1 MGEVQR
7 KYEAH
12 MLTWAI
18 ANDGRFV
25 NVDDV
30 KTGLDCNCVCPAC
43 IESLIAKNRGLAR
56 VHLFAHKSGSECAL
70 AYESMLH
77 LLAKERVQRAFLNAD
92 CFLLVYDYRS
102 YCQSKCRLMI
112 SETDN

>member
-18 ANDGRFV
+18 ANDARFV

-56 VHLFAHKSGSECAL
+56 VHL
-70 AYESMLH
+70 LH
-77 LLAKERVQRAFLNAD
+77 IILGQNVLWHMSR
-92 CFLLVYDYRS
+92 CCTFLLRSVY
-102 YCQSKCRLMI
+102 KGHF
-112 SETDN
+112 

>member
-1 MGEVQR
+1 
-7 KYEAH
+7 

-30 KTGLDCNCVCPAC
+30 KTGQDCNCVCLAC
-43 IESLIAKNRGLAR
+43 MEPLVAKNRGLAR
-56 VHLFAHKSGSECAL
+56 VHHFAHKSGSECAL

-77 LLAKERVQRAFLNAD
+77 LLAKECVQRAFLNAD
-92 CFLLVYDYRS
+92 CFLLVFDYRS
-102 YCQSKCRLMI
+102 YSPSKCHLMI